1 MTQHPTIIEMTIDGD
16 FADPPPNA
24 KPPFGARVMVWAAA
38 IAAVA
43 VAGAV
48 MVFALWLLAFL
59 IPVVLLA
66 ALVAYVAFRVQVWR
80 GAASGNTYT
89 LRWPPRR

>member
-1 MTQHPTIIEMTIDGD
+1 
-16 FADPPPNA
+16 
-24 KPPFGARVMVWAAA
+24 MVWAAA

>member
-16 FADPPPNA
+16 FADPPPAA

-38 IAAVA
+38 IAAIA

-48 MVFALWLLAFL
+48 MVFAIWLLAFL
-59 IPVVLLA
+59 IPVALLA
-66 ALVAYVAFRVQVWR
+66 VLAAYVAFRIQVWR
-80 GAASGNTYT
+80 GAASGNNFTI
-89 LRWPPRR
+89 RWPPRR